1 MKPHKSS
8 VRAAHKT
15 RAFTLIEI
23 LVVIAI
29 IALLAAILFPVFAQA
44 RERARSAS
52 CQSNLKQLALA
63 WMQYAQD
70 YDETTTPMY
79 TRVPNGPFLGNN
91 TYSYWPDL
99 VYPYVKSGSGRSGT
113 SAGTGGVFTCPST
126 SGLLA
131 QTNSV
136 NPADG
141 WLSLRYAMNQ
151 SNLNGDYI
159 VYDAGSDSRGV
170 NLAKL
175 GHPAETILFA
185 DGLMGCGPF
194 MGGSNVD
201 NTGAQTAAYGSTFN
215 PQQNIFRAANPSDDA
230 TLETSLRQGE
240 MGESG
245 ATYTSSVTDRVLHK
259 HQDGANYAFC
269 DGHVKWLKNTSLKQW
284 TANG

>member
-1 MKPHKSS
+1 MNSPLLHARTTKNP
-8 VRAAHKT
+8 RG
-15 RAFTLIEI
+15 FTLIEI

-29 IALLAAILFPVFAQA
+29 IAILAAILFPVFAQA

-52 CQSNLKQLALA
+52 CQSNLKQLALS
-63 WMQYAQD
+63 WLQYAQD

-79 TRVPNGPFLGNN
+79 TRVPNGPFLGNA

-99 VYPYVKSGSGRSGT
+99 VYPYVKSGSGRDGT
-113 SAGTGGVFTCPST
+113 SSSAGGVFTCPTT

-131 QTNSV
+131 QSNSV

-170 NLAKL
+170 SLAKL

-194 MGGSNVD
+194 MGGSNAD
-201 NTGAQTAAYGSTFN
+201 NTSAQSAAYGTYN
-215 PQQNIFRAANPSDDA
+215 PQQNIFRAANPSSNA
-230 TLETSLRQGE
+230 TLEASLRDGK
-240 MGESG
+240 MGENG
-245 ATYTSSVTDRVLHK
+245 ATYSSSVTDRTFHK

-269 DGHVKWLKNTSLKQW
+269 DGHVKWLRNTPLKYW